1 MSLLCLAVPFLAASP
16 MLQQFENSDSDALR
30 FHRVYLTNGNFI
42 DGQLLKDTPAS
53 VLLKLRVG
61 EMTIRRDMIDR
72 VEFVKMRDRFQTPV
86 VAAVKPKAEAS
97 PRPEVKSD
105 APKITIDTKTPP
117 EIQRKVDQMVQKLR
131 LSAAQE
137 KVFPRE
143 ELEALGDQAVTYL
156 ASRVPDMDVGMM
168 DVVMQALIAMK
179 TTVPNEI
186 LGALLNH
193 DKPAVRSF
201 ACSVLGVQSDEMKKA
216 YVRPMLKD
224 RDERVRLTAVSLLG
238 SVTDSEWLDPVG
250 DLCGDPSRDVRN
262 SAIHTLR
269 RVAQKNDLQDKCLQ
283 ILVRNLN
290 SSSDAVREDMVAAI
304 AALGI
309 KDSWTFLTRMLN
321 DREAKV
327 RTAAASGLTALAV
340 DESGVEILDA
350 VGRER
355 DGHTRLA
362 LIQLVGRLRL
372 MKAME
377 PMLDWL
383 SDSDESVRKATV
395 ALFRVLTGETLGQ
408 DREAWANWLK
418 NKK

>member
-1 MSLLCLAVPFLAASP
+1 MNLLCLAVPLLAASP
-16 MLQQFENSDSDALR
+16 TLQQFQDSDSDSVR
-30 FHRVYLTNGNFI
+30 FTRVYLTNGNFI

-53 VLLKLRVG
+53 VLLKLRSG

-72 VEFVKMRDRFQTPV
+72 VEFVKMRDRLQPPV
-86 VAAVKPKAEAS
+86 VTPRPKAEAP

-105 APKITIDTKTPP
+105 VPKIAIDTKTPAD
-117 EIQRKVDQMVQKLR
+117 IQKKVDQMVQKLR
-131 LSAAQE
+131 LSPGPE

-143 ELEALGDQAVTYL
+143 ELEALGDHAITYL

-168 DVVMQALIAMK
+168 DVIMQAFIAMK

-186 LGALLNH
+186 LGAFINH
-193 DKPAVRSF
+193 DKPSVRSF
-201 ACSVLGVQSDEMKKA
+201 ACTVLGLQSDEMKRT

-224 RDERVRLTAVSLLG
+224 RDDRVRLTAVSLLG
-238 SVTDSEWLDPVG
+238 SVTDPDWMDTVG

-262 SAIHTLR
+262 CAIHTTR
-269 RVAQKNDLQDKCLQ
+269 RVAQKNDLKDKCLR
-283 ILVRNLN
+283 ILVQNLS
-290 SSSDAVREDMVAAI
+290 SSSDAVREDMVGGI

-321 DREAKV
+321 DREPKV
-327 RTAAASGLTALAV
+327 RAAAASGLTALAV
-340 DESGVEILDA
+340 DESGTEIVDA

-362 LIQLVGRLRL
+362 LIQLVARLRL

-383 SDSDESVRKATV
+383 SGSDESVRKATEN
-395 ALFRVLTGETLGQ
+395 LFRVLTGESLGQ